1 MLRLWNIVSHWQCS
15 LQVFNAVKFTK
26 KGYVK
31 VRLHVVRPST
41 DKLKGGTHHQCGVA
55 TPETIRKAEEIEGH
69 VERVERNVTGILNA
83 SSPLMKLGG
92 MTRED
97 IWDPLLEGGRR
108 EIPELSTAEEEAE
121 NGNEGEL

>member
-1 MLRLWNIVSHWQCS
+1 MSHWQCS

-41 DKLKGGTHHQCGVA
+41 DKLKGGPHRQCGVA
-55 TPETIRKAEEIEGH
+55 TPETIRKAEEIGGH
-69 VERVERNVTGILNA
+69 VERVERNVTGILSA

-121 NGNEGEL
+121 NGNEGEF

>member
-1 MLRLWNIVSHWQCS
+1 MLRLWIIVSHWQCS

-41 DKLKGGTHHQCGVA
+41 DKLKGGTHRQCGMT
-55 TPETIRKAEEIEGH
+55 TPETIRKAEEIEGD
-69 VERVERNVTGILNA
+69 VERVERNVTGILSA

-121 NGNEGEL
+121 NGNEREF